1 MIKDALVS
9 LWHSQDSTN
18 PDDFACSGFFVAP
31 GCIVTVKHVLKDGA
45 DLWARPE
52 AGATTPYR
60 IAATHN
66 THPELDVALL
76 RIDVMPPGAICLSPL
91 LTMSLP
97 PELRLHG
104 YFEGALEQGQE
115 VKALN
120 FDGTN
125 HHWRLDVKQPQGHSG
140 SPLCVGDRVWG
151 ITIRHYQDPN
161 VIRGCALACHQ
172 FWSWLCDME
181 PELSQTKP
189 PPQWAEWVE
198 RARTAMAQAFK
209 RPLFDKFAGSFASHD
224 SGLPEALRKALEDK
238 TPTKVGEAC
247 VDALIE
253 LAKQSHEAILDGSV
267 VLGSKDCKVLRKSFL
282 GAMGSAARLC
292 LDPTQLHAQGIDP
305 NGDLASLL
313 DVEAFTVAGGALAM
327 RSAPH
332 ESWKLGDK
340 HGIPSLEDSNAFQLS
355 SFELGDGGDR
365 KHQLA
370 VAAHQSV
377 AGLVKTPEC
386 FDDALFRSIR
396 GQAVNQAK
404 EGKAR
409 ILVISGQ
416 LAPNERNELQAW
428 VSKTLGVNLMLLKEP
443 DGDTSKLYLCE
454 EAVLLARICEFL
466 GQIYQPEWNLT

>member
-1 MIKDALVS
+1 MIQDALVS
-9 LWHSQDSTN
+9 LWHSQDSMN

-31 GCIVTVKHVLKDGA
+31 GRIVTVKHVLKDGA

-60 IAATHN
+60 IAATHDA
-66 THPELDVALL
+66 HAELDVALL
-76 RIDVMPPGAICLSPL
+76 RIDVMPPRAIDLSPL
-91 LTMSLP
+91 LTISSP

-120 FDGTN
+120 FDDIN

-151 ITIRHYQDPN
+151 ITICRYQDPN

-172 FWSWLCDME
+172 FWDWLCE
-181 PELSQTKP
+181 LLPELGQAKP
-189 PPQWAEWVE
+189 PPQWDEWVE
-198 RARTAMAQAFK
+198 RARAGMAQAFK
-209 RPLFDKFAGSFASHD
+209 RPLFDKFAGSFARHD

-238 TPTKVGEAC
+238 TQSKVGEAC

-292 LDPTQLHAQGIDP
+292 LDPEQLHAQGIDP
-305 NGDLASLL
+305 NGELASIL

-332 ESWKLGDK
+332 ESWALGDD
-340 HGIPSLEDSNAFQLS
+340 HGIPSLKDSNT
-355 SFELGDGGDR
+355 FELPLELGEGEDR
-365 KHQLA
+365 KHELA
-370 VAAHQSV
+370 AAAHKSV
-377 AGLVKTPEC
+377 AGLARTPEC
-386 FDDALFRSIR
+386 FDDAMFRAIR
-396 GQAVNQAK
+396 GQAVSQAK

-409 ILVISGQ
+409 ILVFFSK
-416 LAPNERNELQAW
+416 LAPEERKELQAW
-428 VSKTLGVNLMLLKEP
+428 VSSTLGVNLMLLKKP

-466 GQIYQPEWNLT
+466 GQIYQPEWNVT